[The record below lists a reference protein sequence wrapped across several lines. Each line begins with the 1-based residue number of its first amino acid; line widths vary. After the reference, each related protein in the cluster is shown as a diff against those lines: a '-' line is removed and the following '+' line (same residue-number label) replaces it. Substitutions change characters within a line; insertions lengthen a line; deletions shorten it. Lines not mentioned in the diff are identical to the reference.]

1 MQYVNNIILQMEKY
15 KNQYTE
21 TDMKIMEFISS
32 NIEFVIENSIGNIAK
47 GCGVSEASITRF
59 SRKSGFKGF
68 NELKLLLGQEHFK
81 EEVKEEISEPDS
93 LLNNLVNDIKELV
106 SKGAQLVN
114 KSNIEKCVKYFKNSK
129 RIKIYAL
136 SASGYV
142 AEEMSYKF
150 GRIGFDIRAISDPHY
165 MLMDAALSDS
175 EDLIIGICFSGETT
189 EVIEAIAIAKENGC
203 KTVVF
208 THYIDSELSKKA
220 NATILL
226 PVKDL
231 LSTGEFINS
240 HIAMLVLIDY
250 LYAEIVTSDM
260 DKYLSK
266 RAKTI
271 KVLPRPR

>member
-1 MQYVNNIILQMEKY
+1 MQHVNNIILQMEKY
-15 KNQYTE
+15 INQYTD
-21 TDMKIMEFISS
+21 TDKKIMEFISE
-32 NIEFVIENSIGNIAK
+32 NIEFVIESSIGNIAK
-47 GCGVSEASITRF
+47 ICGVSEASITRF

-81 EEVKEEISEPDS
+81 EEAKEEISESDS
-93 LLNNLVNDIKELV
+93 LLNKVVNDIKELV

-114 KSNIEKCVKYFKNSK
+114 ENNVKQCVEYFKNSR

-165 MLMDAALSDS
+165 MLMDAALSNS

-189 EVIEAIAIAKENGC
+189 EVIQALTIAKENGC
-203 KTVVF
+203 KTMVF
-208 THYIDSELSKKA
+208 THYTDSELSKKA
-220 NATILL
+220 DVTLLL

-231 LSTGEFINS
+231 LSTGEFINA

-250 LYAEIVTSDM
+250 LYAEVVTSDM
-260 DKYLSK
+260 ERYLGK

-271 KVLPRPR
+271 RVLPRPR